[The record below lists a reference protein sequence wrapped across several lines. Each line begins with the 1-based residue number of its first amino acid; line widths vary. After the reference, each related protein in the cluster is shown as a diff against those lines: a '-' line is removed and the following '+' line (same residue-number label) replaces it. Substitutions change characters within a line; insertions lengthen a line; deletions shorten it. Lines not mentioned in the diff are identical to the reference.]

1 MACRHVD
8 RLIHGARHLMAKR
21 KGAVHLNGMLHH
33 CSEESHGEPMPREW
47 YQKEFPKL
55 TKLTQLLKNVDLV
68 DGRLVNISDGS
79 IIMDDRIEHRMLTFR
94 SLAREFIGSPLVQQ
108 TLKNDVVALSGGRI
122 CNQSVCF
129 SKPNEREPMVVKTLS
144 VVSGFLNI
152 TAQQRQSVRV
162 TLSPQITQHRIWT
175 GTLEEVLNGL
185 KSELEYLDHRCP
197 SKGTKMGQQ
206 IVASCLKF
214 LADTSTSISYE
225 HDCSSWTRLSPAKVT
240 DSSGLQKWE
249 DVLEMFND
257 LIDCLKNERELLLYV
272 VKLEVLK
279 EGLSQI
285 KDVLTDRSIG
295 HKEVRHQESLVQK
308 KLTKTLGHSSKC
320 LFTLLLYYLFGHV
333 RDIEVDVRGG
343 VYSSGSENDFCLC
356 MGRIVTSD
364 EEEMV
369 WSGVR
374 QLDRALGLFKFVW
387 ETAGMKGALQ
397 LQGHIWCVG
406 AEGRTLTYKG
416 NTFFVHGIHV

>member
-1 MACRHVD
+1 
-8 RLIHGARHLMAKR
+8 MAKR
-21 KGAVHLNGMLHH
+21 KGAVHLNGMLYH

-55 TKLTQLLKNVDLV
+55 TKLTELLKNDDLV
-68 DGRLVNISDGS
+68 DGRLFNISDGS
-79 IIMDDRIEHRMLTFR
+79 IIMDDRIEHRMLTFK

-108 TLKNDVVALSGGRI
+108 TLKNDVVALSGDRI
-122 CNQSVCF
+122 CNQFVCI
-129 SKPNEREPMVVKTLS
+129 SKPNEREPMVVKTLF
-144 VVSGFLNI
+144 V
-152 TAQQRQSVRV
+152 
-162 TLSPQITQHRIWT
+162 ITQHRIWT

-197 SKGTKMGQQ
+197 SKGMKMGQQ

-225 HDCSSWTRLSPAKVT
+225 HDWSSWTRLLPAKVT

-272 VKLEVLK
+272 ANLEVLK
-279 EGLSQI
+279 DGLSQI
-285 KDVLTDRSIG
+285 K
-295 HKEVRHQESLVQK
+295 EVWHQESLVQK
-308 KLTKTLGHSSKC
+308 KLTKKTLGHSSKC

-343 VYSSGSENDFCLC
+343 VYRSGSENDFCLC

-397 LQGHIWCVG
+397 LQGHICCVG
-406 AEGRTLTYKG
+406 AEGRTLT
-416 NTFFVHGIHV
+416 